1 MPLYFYF
8 LKEMQFCFLKC
19 KTVREAPTALLLI
32 YITRGGHITVHEKR
46 KKKEGKRGIKE
57 MQLC

>member
-46 KKKEGKRGIKE
+46 KKKEGK
-57 MQLC
+57 